1 MNNYACQM
9 LTEAKDKLYGI
20 PQGLAMTE
28 RRLSIECWVAT
39 GKDKIRDVH
48 FHKYS
53 KENISKTL

>member
-1 MNNYACQM
+1 M